1 MLNMVK
7 MNFNDLNDELSVEF
21 ENFGNESLDI
31 DIYDLKYCNESCM
44 YYDVENDL
52 DRIKAKVLI
61 IACKQDPH
69 FPPELDAIPM
79 SKMINDSEL
88 IVMDSDLGHLCFN
101 ELETISD
108 ELARFMSNFGDQMI
122 VKIVDYDDE
131 KCRVTYEVSDL
142 PTMHLDYLHD
152 NLLEE
157 NYIENGSLRIVM
169 YFTSELYPFQSDMA
183 KLRLDDFIAR
193 EEIEMWAF
201 LTEFI
206 QEE

>member
-1 MLNMVK
+1 MS
-7 MNFNDLNDELSVEF
+7 NDELSVEF

-108 ELARFMSNFGDQMI
+108 ELARFMSNFGD
-122 VKIVDYDDE
+122 
-131 KCRVTYEVSDL
+131 
-142 PTMHLDYLHD
+142 
-152 NLLEE
+152 
-157 NYIENGSLRIVM
+157 
-169 YFTSELYPFQSDMA
+169 
-183 KLRLDDFIAR
+183 
-193 EEIEMWAF
+193 
-201 LTEFI
+201 
-206 QEE
+206 